1 MRPRQ
6 DPAKSNSPIYINLCQ
21 RSLLESQLD
30 DESYDAVVLAQPL
43 ILYAELVIAFVRPK
57 NRLFA
62 ISNTKAESTLDKR
75 LKEI

>member
-1 MRPRQ
+1 MRPRR
-6 DPAKSNSPIYINLCQ
+6 DPATRDSPIYRNVCQ

-43 ILYAELVIAFVRPK
+43 ILYSELVTAFVRPK

-62 ISNTKAESTLDKR
+62 VSNAKEESTLDKR

>member
-6 DPAKSNSPIYINLCQ
+6 DPAKSNFPIYINLCQ
-21 RSLLESQLD
+21 RSLLESQID

-43 ILYAELVIAFVRPK
+43 ILYSELVIAFVRPK

-62 ISNTKAESTLDKR
+62 ISNAKTESTLDKR